1 MMTTA
6 VKKNIKLE
14 AQVKR
19 APVKKKSG
27 NAKTPAKK
35 KPIRRKK
42 RGSKKAG
49 GWKWRLFKW
58 ACLLALMGFLVLFG
72 YVFYCYV
79 SMPDIQKAVNRTR
92 EPSTVIMAQNGN
104 DIAKFGNVYAR
115 VIAPDRLPENLTAA
129 VVATEDRRFYQHF
142 GFDVWGFG
150 RAMATNIFH
159 RRYAQGAS
167 TITQQV
173 AKNIFLTQGKTI
185 KRKVQEL
192 LLAFWL
198 ENKLSK
204 NQIMALYLNRV
215 YFGSGLYGADAAAN
229 WYFNKSVYD
238 LNVREAAVL
247 AGLLKAP
254 SRYNPILNKK
264 AALSRAD
271 VVLKSMRDSG
281 YLSQR
286 EYQNARAL
294 PISDG
299 QKQLTML
306 ARAIAQEPD
315 IMILD
320 EPTSFLDIRHKI
332 KLLGIL
338 KKLVFEKNMAVIM
351 SLHEL
356 ELAHKCADHILCI
369 GNGRVDRY
377 GTAEEIFDSNG
388 YIEEL
393 YGVEKGCFIPEYA
406 SVELGKTEGEPE
418 VFVIGGGG
426 SGIPVYRKL
435 QREGIPFA
443 AGVIHENDIEYPV
456 AKALACKVVTE
467 KAFMPIGDESY
478 EEAAKLMAQCKKVI
492 PAVKQFAVM
501 NEKNG
506 ELISEAEKRGLIWH
520 GL

>member
-1 MMTTA
+1 MRAEFPESIVLNTKDLSVGYGNDPIVPDISFSVNKGEILVLIGPNGAGKSTVLKTLTNQLKAVAGTVFIEGKDMQELKNSEIAAKMAVLMTERPRTERMT
-6 VKKNIKLE
+6 VEDI
-14 AQVKR
+14 V
-19 APVKKKSG
+19 S
-27 NAKTPAKK
+27 
-35 KPIRRKK
+35 
-42 RGSKKAG
+42 AG
-49 GWKWRLFKW
+49 RYPYTG
-58 ACLLALMGFLVLFG
+58 LMGIL
-72 YVFYCYV
+72 
-79 SMPDIQKAVNRTR
+79 D
-92 EPSTVIMAQNGN
+92 EN
-104 DIAKFGNVYAR
+104 DR
-115 VIAPDRLPENLTAA
+115 A
-129 VVATEDRRFYQHF
+129 VVERSLEMVGMLQE
-142 GFDVWGFG
+142 
-150 RAMATNIFH
+150 
-159 RRYAQGAS
+159 
-167 TITQQV
+167 
-173 AKNIFLTQGKTI
+173 KNK
-185 KRKVQEL
+185 
-192 LLAFWL
+192 
-198 ENKLSK
+198 
-204 NQIMALYLNRV
+204 
-215 YFGSGLYGADAAAN
+215 D
-229 WYFNKSVYD
+229 FN
-238 LNVREAAVL
+238 A
-247 AGLLKAP
+247 
-254 SRYNPILNKK
+254 
-264 AALSRAD
+264 
-271 VVLKSMRDSG
+271 
-281 YLSQR
+281 
-286 EYQNARAL
+286 
-294 PISDG
+294 ISDG

-443 AGVIHENDIEYPV
+443 AGVIHENDIEYPI

-478 EEAAKLMAQCKKVI
+478 EEAAKLMVQCKKVI
-492 PAVKQFAVM
+492 PAVKQFAAM
-501 NEKNG
+501 NEKNS
-506 ELISEAEKRGLIWH
+506 ELISEAEKRGIIWH